1 MRGWKQCY
9 DKLKAL
15 RKTYKDILDKLR
27 RSSAGVGSKD
37 EDVLDWSYF
46 WHMHRVMGS
55 RPTAGLGGR
64 DSPVVSESVKEV
76 DY

>member
-1 MRGWKQCY
+1 M
-9 DKLKAL
+9 L
-15 RKTYKDILDKLR
+15 RQTEGAEKDLQRHTGQAAR